1 MFRSRYIKNKKA
13 IRKLLNIQY
22 GFNKYVANG
31 IKKAFVLKF
40 YILEDYI

>member
-1 MFRSRYIKNKKA
+1 MFRSMYIKNKKA

-31 IKKAFVLKF
+31 IKSFAKVLHT
-40 YILEDYI
+40 

>member
-1 MFRSRYIKNKKA
+1 MFRSMYIKNKKA

-31 IKKAFVLKF
+31 IKSFCFKVLHT
-40 YILEDYI
+40 

>member
-1 MFRSRYIKNKKA
+1 MYIKNKKA

-31 IKKAFVLKF
+31 IKKALF
-40 YILEDYI
+40 